1 MDFQEKP
8 IELAAGSEKQD
19 ILASIGPFGNERAP
33 AKDAKGKWGYLDP
46 QGKWAIPAKFER
58 AGVFRNGLAPA
69 REAGGKWGFLK
80 PDGSW
85 GIEPKFSRVRSFFD
99 GLAAVGEQGEVQAGP
114 EPETG
119 GAWE

>member
-1 MDFQEKP
+1 M
-8 IELAAGSEKQD
+8 
-19 ILASIGPFGNERAP
+19 
-33 AKDAKGKWGYLDP
+33 
-46 QGKWAIPAKFER
+46 GKWAIPAKFEQ

-80 PDGSW
+80 PDGTW

-119 GAWE
+119 GTWE